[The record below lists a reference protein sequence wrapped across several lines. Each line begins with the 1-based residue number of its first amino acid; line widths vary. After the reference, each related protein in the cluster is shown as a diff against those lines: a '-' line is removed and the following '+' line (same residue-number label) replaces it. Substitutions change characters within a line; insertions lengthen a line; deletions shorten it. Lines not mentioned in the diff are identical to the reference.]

1 MEAGGHYLVT
11 MALINCSECGTQ
23 MSDKAQSC
31 PKCGAPNPNAAPI
44 QQFAYQPQFNPCA
57 RHPQSPA
64 VATCGN
70 CGSAMC
76 KDCKDLSV
84 YTLDNMPMCIDCNL
98 LYMETNIKHL
108 KKTKRWSLVKFIVLA
123 IIVLVALSIWRDQP
137 DDFNHIFAAWMV
149 AALGGIF
156 STLSMIGRNTA
167 EEAADELYTRL
178 NPSDGYSYQA
188 AGCLGRIVAAVLFA
202 PLYTIGYTIKH
213 FFRWISSSNGL
224 SKAQKEYE
232 EYTAI
237 LQQRGELN

>member
-1 MEAGGHYLVT
+1 
-11 MALINCSECGTQ
+11 

-57 RHPQSPA
+57 RHPQAPA

-84 YTLDNMPMCIDCNL
+84 YTLDNKPMCIDCNL

-137 DDFNHIFAAWMV
+137 DDFNHIFAAWLV

-156 STLSMIGRNTA
+156 STLSMIGRSTA

-178 NPSDGYSYQA
+178 NPGDGYSYQA

-202 PLYTIGYTIKH
+202 PLYTVGYTIKH

-224 SKAQKEYE
+224 RKAKKEYE
-232 EYTAI
+232 DYTAL

>member
-1 MEAGGHYLVT
+1 

-31 PKCGAPNPNAAPI
+31 PKCGAPNPNSVPI

-57 RHPQSPA
+57 RHPQAPA

-84 YTLDNMPMCIDCNL
+84 YTIDNMPMCIDCNL
-98 LYMETNIKHL
+98 LYMKTNIAHL
-108 KKTKRWSLVKFIVLA
+108 KKTKRWSLVKFILLA
-123 IIVLVALSIWRDQP
+123 IIIIIALSIWRDQP
-137 DDFNHIFAAWMV
+137 DDWNHIFTAWIV
-149 AALGGIF
+149 AAIGGIF
-156 STLSMIGRNTA
+156 TTLSMTGRS
-167 EEAADELYTRL
+167 EGEKAADELYTKL
-178 NPSDGYSYQA
+178 NPGDGLMNEG
-188 AGCLGRIVAAVLFA
+188 AGCLGRIIGAVLFA

-224 SKAQKEYE
+224 RKAQKEYE
-232 EYTAI
+232 EYTAL
-237 LQQRGELN
+237 LQQRGELH